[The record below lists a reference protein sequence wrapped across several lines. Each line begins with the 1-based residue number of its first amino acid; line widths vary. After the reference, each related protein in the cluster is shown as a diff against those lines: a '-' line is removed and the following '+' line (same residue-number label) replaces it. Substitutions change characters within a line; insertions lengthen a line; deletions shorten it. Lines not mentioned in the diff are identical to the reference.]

1 MREKGRRKKGRTWA
15 EAARTVLEKNPNT
28 PMSHKEILQVIQKEG
43 LKEISGTSPL
53 ACLNAM
59 LHTNSRGD
67 EGIFYKVPGRM
78 GVYTLKK
85 DVPDGL
91 KELSEGSEESSDVQS
106 DSPTSENSS
115 SSSDRSSNKEGRKSR
130 WRRKVST
137 RLSQVSSPQPGCPSP
152 SIPPGKVISSSQKHS
167 KKALKQA
174 LKQKQ
179 RKQQQCR
186 VSLPVSSNH
195 LLLQQHTK
203 AASPSPPTKPAW
215 EGKQS
220 DGHSS
225 SPQNSTSSSSP
236 SIKAEPSLPVL
247 GKKPFQRSE
256 RLHAR
261 QLKRTKCAE
270 IDVETPDSI
279 LVNTN
284 LRALINKLTF
294 SLLPADCQQRLLLL
308 LPEVDRPVGLDGLS
322 KLSSSALNNEFFTSA
337 AQGWK
342 ERLSEGEFTP
352 EMQLRLRQEL
362 EKEKKVE
369 LWKEH
374 FFESYYGQSSGLS
387 PEESK
392 QLTSSIPTS
401 LAQAAQLQQ
410 CLPISAAVPSKEAAS
425 PGDAK
430 AQDLLVSTPPPA
442 AATSKGGEEEQL
454 QAPKPAEL
462 LSSSDSSLSSRSS
475 DQTPHGPSTGIK
487 EEPGREMPHF
497 GSLESP
503 GKETS
508 SKPKSPAAAGSKGT
522 PGEESQETPTKEPS
536 VTGAEQMDTGI
547 QGLKRKSESP
557 EQALTTPEKRPHIT
571 ENSHPSPP
579 FQSPPQPFPAAPVP
593 KVPPLRI
600 PVSRI
605 HGPSLPFPTSQVS
618 PRPIFP
624 CTITSPRRTGVR
636 TLADIKAR
644 AQMAR
649 ARRAAAA
656 AEAAASIAASA
667 ASIVEAI
674 PGPGPGGGNKG
685 EERGSTASG
694 KLHGA
699 ATQADTPDLADTGSG
714 AGPRRPLPLGPGSQ
728 APAAPP
734 TTEQAAPC
742 SVARTQLQPVPS
754 LQPRTPGSCPR
765 AETPSAAQPAVA
777 SVGSLTAS
785 PSQGAWASLSS
796 GCGLQPRRDQP
807 GESSSAPSQQAEAAS
822 DPELQPAS
830 KSLPEAGLAANPGV
844 SQSTTHSPSLPPLSA
859 IPFKPSPVPQAGIV
873 ATPPKAIPSHSTLLV
888 AHGLKVLPATL
899 GAAEIAPLSKTSSS
913 IPANNPL
920 VAQLLQGKE
929 VPMEQILPKPL
940 TRVEMQTIP
949 FPLNEHRE
957 PVVPTRPPE
966 RQHHQVPLQPGGKP
980 DFTPSRQQ
988 IPHGMQP
995 FPPITGQELWNPPG
1009 DLHPNQEALGQLA
1022 REHVLQALMQR
1033 VSRQKLPSPTT
1044 PPSQLTLPPPDFPV
1058 ESSSTSQ
1065 SFMLGFMG
1073 RRTSK
1078 PAMSGHYLLN
1088 VSTYGRGSE
1097 HLRRKL
1103 VMHPGNIVFPAGPK
1117 KEFEEQEQ
1125 AAGDSSS
1132 GEDGRNTDGEGSTD
1146 EEECVVVNQKSLT
1159 HVGKGGQVS
1168 HQASSV
1174 KAEQVAQGTHLFS
1187 AGQELAGSATERGCI
1202 QAVQEK
1208 AAQTTRAEMRPWSTE
1223 LHASAPADPAPP
1235 QPLLLSPSLPSRL
1248 FGNPAATQLVG
1259 PGYSGTINVSTSPD
1273 MHQEALLTGLSDPS
1287 SIGDVVSFS
1296 VTVTTIPAGQSAST
1310 GSRGQPLPAQA
1321 FSDSSGLE
1329 DLPSKCYCRLK
1340 AMIMCKG
1347 CGAFCHDDCIG
1358 PSKLCVSCL
1367 VVR

>member
-1 MREKGRRKKGRTWA
+1 
-15 EAARTVLEKNPNT
+15 
-28 PMSHKEILQVIQKEG
+28 
-43 LKEISGTSPL
+43 
-53 ACLNAM
+53 M

-106 DSPTSENSS
+106 DSPSSENSS
-115 SSSDRSSNKEGRKSR
+115 SSSDRSSHKEGRKSR

-186 VSLPVSSNH
+186 TSLPVSSNH
-195 LLLQQHTK
+195 LLLQQHAK
-203 AASPSPPTKPAW
+203 AVSPSAPAKPAW

-294 SLLPADCQQRLLLL
+294 SLLPADCQQRLLQL
-308 LPEVDRPVGLDGLS
+308 LPEVDRQIGVDGLL

-392 QLTSSIPTS
+392 QLTSYIPTTQ
-401 LAQAAQLQQ
+401 AQARNSAVPLQQ
-410 CLPISAAVPSKEAAS
+410 CMPVSAAVSRKEAA
-425 PGDAK
+425 PPVVPK
-430 AQDLLVSTPPPA
+430 AQDHLATPPA
-442 AATSKGGEEEQL
+442 AAAASKGEEEEQQL
-454 QAPKPAEL
+454 QAPKPAEFV
-462 LSSSDSSLSSRSS
+462 SSSESSLPSRSS
-475 DQTPHGPSTGIK
+475 DQSPLGPSTGS
-487 EEPGREMPHF
+487 EEPGRETPQF

-503 GKETS
+503 VKEDA
-508 SKPKSPAAAGSKGT
+508 SKPKSPAAAGNEAT
-522 PGEESQETPTKEPS
+522 PGEESQEMAAKESS
-536 VTGAEQMDTGI
+536 VPGAEQMDTGV

-557 EQALTTPEKRPHIT
+557 EQASTTPEKRPHIV
-571 ENSHPSPP
+571 ENSISSPP

-605 HGPSLPFPTSQVS
+605 HGSPLPFPTSQVS
-618 PRPIFP
+618 PRPSFP
-624 CTITSPRRTGVR
+624 CTITSPRRTGAR

-656 AEAAASIAASA
+656 AEAAASIAATA

-674 PGPGPGGGNKG
+674 PGPGPGGGGKG
-685 EERGSTASG
+685 EETGSPASG
-694 KLHGA
+694 EPHGT
-699 ATQADTPDLADTGSG
+699 ATQAKAADLAGTGSG
-714 AGPRRPLPLGPGSQ
+714 AGPRRPFPSVPGSW
-728 APAAPP
+728 APAAAAA
-734 TTEQAAPC
+734 TEQGAPG

-754 LQPRTPGSCPR
+754 LQPRTPGSCPG
-765 AETPSAAQPAVA
+765 ADTPSATQPAVA
-777 SVGSLTAS
+777 SIGPSTAS
-785 PSQGAWASLSS
+785 ASQGARSSLSL
-796 GCGLQPRRDQP
+796 GCGLGPGMDQP
-807 GESSSAPSQQAEAAS
+807 IKHPSAVSLPARAAC
-822 DPELQPAS
+822 DPEPRPVS
-830 KSLPEAGLAANPGV
+830 KSLPEAALAA
-844 SQSTTHSPSLPPLSA
+844 SSAHSPSLPPLSA
-859 IPFKPSPVPQAGIV
+859 VPFKPPPAPRAGAVAAPPVAV
-873 ATPPKAIPSHSTLLV
+873 PPRSALLV
-888 AHGLKVLPATL
+888 THGLKVPPATL
-899 GAAEIAPLSKTSSS
+899 GTAETAPPPKTSSS

-929 VPMEQILPKPL
+929 VPLEQIMPRPL
-940 TRVEMQTIP
+940 TRVEMKAIP
-949 FPLNEHRE
+949 FPVKEHKE
-957 PVVPTRPPE
+957 PVVAARPGE
-966 RQHHQVPLQPGGKP
+966 RQHYQVPFQPCGKP
-980 DFTPSRQQ
+980 GFSPSRQQ
-988 IPHGMQP
+988 ITHAVQP
-995 FPPITGQELWNPPG
+995 FPPFTGQELWKTTA
-1009 DLHPNQEALGQLA
+1009 DLHPSQEALGQG
-1022 REHVLQALMQR
+1022 VQQNILQALMQR

-1065 SFMLGFMG
+1065 SFMLGFTG

-1097 HLRRKL
+1097 HFRRKL
-1103 VMHPGNIVFPAGPK
+1103 ALHPGDRVSPDGPK
-1117 KEFEEQEQ
+1117 MELEEQEP
-1125 AAGDSSS
+1125 AVGDSSSS
-1132 GEDGRNTDGEGSTD
+1132 GEDAGDTDGEGTTD
-1146 EEECVVVNQKSLT
+1146 EEECVVVNEELLT
-1159 HVGKGGQVS
+1159 RAGKGEQIT
-1168 HQASSV
+1168 HQAGSV
-1174 KAEQVAQGTHLFS
+1174 KAEQETACWKAPGSLQLS
-1187 AGQELAGSATERGCI
+1187 ASQEFARSAVGRVFI
-1202 QAVQEK
+1202 QAAQEK
-1208 AAQTTRAEMRPWSTE
+1208 ASQTRRETRLWSTE
-1223 LHASAPADPAPP
+1223 LHPDAPAGSTPP
-1235 QPLLLSPSLPSRL
+1235 QPLLLSPSPPSRL
-1248 FGNPAATQLVG
+1248 FGSPAAAQLVG

-1273 MHQEALLTGLSDPS
+1273 MHQEALLTGLSNPG

-1296 VTVTTIPAGQSAST
+1296 VTVTTIPAGQSASA

-1321 FSDSSGLE
+1321 FSDTGGLE